1 MDWQWLA
8 LVVGGYLLG
17 AVPFGLVVSRLA
29 GAPDPRT
36 AGSHNIGA
44 TNVARLAGKPAG
56 IACLLLDVAKGA
68 LPTWLALV
76 THPAEPWQAAL
87 VGLAAFLG
95 HLYPLYLGF
104 KGGKG
109 VATALG
115 VWLAL
120 SPSALVGILLVFGL
134 VAWRTRYV
142 SLASMSACTSAPLW
156 LLLAKAPPA
165 QVALAAVMAA
175 LVIYRHRENIA
186 RLRAGRESRL

>member
-8 LVVGGYLLG
+8 LMVGGYLLG

-29 GAPDPRT
+29 GGPDPRT
-36 AGSHNIGA
+36 AGSRNIGA

-68 LPTWLALV
+68 LPTWLALARL
-76 THPAEPWQAAL
+76 AEPWQAAL

-95 HLYPLYLGF
+95 HLYPLYLRF

-120 SPSALVGILLVFGL
+120 SPSALGGILLVFGL

-165 QVALAAVMAA
+165 QVALAALMAA

-186 RLRAGRESRL
+186 RLRAGQENRL